1 MTTPT
6 QRPSAQA
13 VFDRAFHPF
22 RDPRSEAYRAGVLAA
37 LRYRL
42 EGARIACPYAAGSAE
57 YDAFHAGLKEGHARG
72 RAALATDEDNHNEP
86 ATAGQEVLQ

>member
-6 QRPSAQA
+6 QRPNAQA

-42 EGARIACPYAAGSAE
+42 DGARIACPYPAGSSDF
-57 YDAFHAGLKEGHARG
+57 DAFHAGLDEGHARA
-72 RAALATDEDNHNEP
+72 REALEV
-86 ATAGQEVLQ
+86 AG

>member
-6 QRPSAQA
+6 QRPNAQA

-22 RDPRSEAYRAGVLAA
+22 RDPRSEAYRAGVMSA

-42 EGARIACPYAAGSAE
+42 ESACIACPYAAGSAE
-57 YDAFHAGLKEGHARG
+57 FDAFHAGLDEGHAR
-72 RAALATDEDNHNEP
+72 ACEALEV
-86 ATAGQEVLQ
+86 AG